1 MASKAIL
8 IGNSDG
14 IGLAVTRRLLAA
26 GWEVAGISR
35 SPSPITDVN
44 YRHLVADV
52 TDAAFPEVIGEL
64 AATFKPDVCIYCA
77 GIGDK
82 IDFANLAAEVVV
94 FDVNLMGMV
103 KTAAAVLPGMIERKS
118 GHFIGLSS
126 LADELNS
133 GYSPSYSGSKAGFTR
148 YLLSLDRA
156 VRRRGVA
163 VTNVRFGFVRT
174 KMGKGATRPFEM
186 TVEKAADHIER
197 CLRRKPSNYSAPA
210 IMLPLVKLTRVML
223 FFKSLRR

>member
-8 IGNSDG
+8 VGNSDG

-26 GWEVAGISR
+26 GWAVAGISR
-35 SPSPITDVN
+35 SPSPIDDPSYKHHVC
-44 YRHLVADV
+44 DV
-52 TDAAFPEVIGEL
+52 TAPEYPAQIARL
-64 AATFKPDVCIYCA
+64 AETMRPDVCIYCA

-82 IDFANLAAEVVV
+82 IDFANLAADVVV

-103 KTAAAVLPGMIERKS
+103 KTAAAVLPGMIERKA

-186 TVEKAADHIER
+186 TVEKAADHIEK
-197 CLRRKPSNYSAPA
+197 CLRRRPSNYSAPA